1 MWHIFSYKIALIL
14 KNTLTMSQ
22 QSIYQKFRMNIYL
35 RLLFSVAFLFSFL
48 AASSQEKI
56 WSLEDCI
63 TYALD
68 SNIDVKKQVLMV
80 ENQKALLL
88 QSYLIMLPNLNA
100 GATHGYNWGQTVD
113 RYTNQFAT
121 KRVQSNN
128 FYVGTQFNLF
138 EGLRQINTM
147 TQTKLDYQAIQYDLD
162 KMMDDISIAV
172 AGYYLDILFNQ
183 ELLAVAKE
191 QYNVTLLQVNR
202 MKKMVEAGT
211 MARGDLLNLEAQLA
225 TEELQIVE
233 AENRLTISSLS
244 LQQLIDKPY
253 DKNFKIEV
261 PDLKPIEAPQVTL
274 TAEDVYQV
282 ALGNR
287 PEIKSAELRLESAKK
302 GVSIA
307 RGYLSPTLS
316 FSGTWATGYS
326 GAAQMENGEIVTTTV
341 PIGYLQSNP
350 SEIVLTD
357 YETPAGY
364 STIPWGDQW
373 TDNQNKS
380 LQLNLQIPIF
390 NGWQVQ
396 TAISQAKIRR
406 EQADLNLRQA
416 RIDLDKKIQ
425 QAYADAIAALKNY
438 NASEK
443 KVNAQLEAFKYA
455 EQKLEV
461 GLVTSVEY
469 NEVKKNLTTAESD
482 LLQAKFRFIYTTT
495 ILDFYMGKPITLE

>member
-1 MWHIFSYKIALIL
+1 MNFY
-14 KNTLTMSQ
+14 
-22 QSIYQKFRMNIYL
+22 YRM
-35 RLLFSVAFLFSFL
+35 LLSGAFLLSFL
-48 AASSQEKI
+48 AASSQEKV

-80 ENQKALLL
+80 ESQKAQLL
-88 QSYLIMLPNLNA
+88 QNYLVMLPNLNA

-128 FYVGTQFNLF
+128 FYLGTQLNLF
-138 EGLRQINTM
+138 QGLRQINTLS
-147 TQTKLDYQAIQYDLD
+147 QTKFDYEAIQYDLD
-162 KMMDDISIAV
+162 KAMDDISIAV

-183 ELLAVAKE
+183 ELLAVAKA
-191 QYNVTLLQVNR
+191 QYDITQQQVNR
-202 MKKMVEAGT
+202 MQKMVAAGT
-211 MARGDLLNLEAQLA
+211 LAKGDLLNLEAQLA

-244 LQQLIDKPY
+244 LQQIIDKPY

-261 PDLKPIEAPQVTL
+261 PDLKTIEAPQVML
-274 TAEDVYQV
+274 TPEDVYQV
-282 ALGNR
+282 ALVNR
-287 PEIKSAELRLESAKK
+287 PEIKSAELRFESAKK

-326 GAAQMENGEIVTTTV
+326 GAAQVENGDYTTSEGV
-341 PIGYLQSNP
+341 PIGYLQNNP
-350 SEIVLTD
+350 SEIVVTD
-357 YETPAGY
+357 YQTPVGY
-364 STIPWGDQW
+364 NTIPWGDQW

-396 TAISQAKIRR
+396 TAISQAKIQR

-416 RIDLDKKIQ
+416 RIDLDKTIQ
-425 QAYADAIAALKNY
+425 QAYADAVAALKNY

-443 KVNAQLEAFKYA
+443 KVNAQQEAFKYA
-455 EQKLEV
+455 EQKMEV

-482 LLQAKFRFIYTTT
+482 LLQAKYRFIYTTT
-495 ILDFYMGKPITLE
+495 ILDFYMGNPITLE

>member
-1 MWHIFSYKIALIL
+1 MNTQSINQTSRMHPYFRILIALAFIL
-14 KNTLTMSQ
+14 
-22 QSIYQKFRMNIYL
+22 
-35 RLLFSVAFLFSFL
+35 SFL
-48 AASSQEKI
+48 SASPQVKE

-63 TYALD
+63 NYALD

-80 ENQKALLL
+80 ENQKAQLL
-88 QSYLIMLPNLNA
+88 QDYLIMLPNLNA

-128 FYVGTQFNLF
+128 FYVGTQLNLF
-138 EGLRQINTM
+138 QGLRQINVLN
-147 TQTKLDYQAIQYDLD
+147 QTKLDYQAVQYDLD

-172 AGYYLDILFNQ
+172 AGYYLDILYGQ
-183 ELLAVAKE
+183 ELLAVAHS
-191 QYNVTLLQVNR
+191 QYDITQQQVNR
-202 MKKMVEAGT
+202 MQKMVDAGT
-211 MARGDLLNLEAQLA
+211 LAKGDLLNLEAQLA

-233 AENRLTISSLS
+233 AENRLMISSLS

-253 DKNFKIEV
+253 DRNFKIETPV
-261 PDLKPIEAPQVTL
+261 LKPIEAPEVVMTP
-274 TAEDVYQV
+274 EDVYQV
-282 ALGNR
+282 ALDKR
-287 PEIKSAELRLESAKK
+287 PEIKSAEMRLQSAKK

-316 FSGTWATGYS
+316 FTGTWATGYS
-326 GAAQMENGEIVTTTV
+326 GAAQMENGIYLPKTES
-341 PIGYLQSNP
+341 IGYLQSNP

-357 YETPAGY
+357 YQIPEGY
-364 STIPWGDQW
+364 NVIPWKDQW

-390 NGWQVQ
+390 NGWQVH
-396 TAISQAKIRR
+396 TAISQAKIQQ
-406 EQADLNLRQA
+406 EQADLNLKQA

-425 QAYADAIAALKNY
+425 QAYADAVAALKNFM
-438 NASEK
+438 ASEK
-443 KVNAQLEAFKYA
+443 KVNAQKEAFKYS
-455 EQKLEV
+455 EQKLSV

-469 NEVKKNLTTAESD
+469 NETKKNLTTAESD
-482 LLQAKFRFIYTTT
+482 LLQAKYRFIYTTT